1 MKIILINGSPR
12 KNGVT
17 AQILQC
23 MQNKLTFN
31 GAETEFVHLS
41 ELNMQHCNG
50 CCSCYRTGHCHI
62 HDDAEKLS
70 EKIVLAD
77 GIVIG
82 SPTYASNV
90 SGLLKQFI
98 DRGHFVIEQL
108 LHGKYAVCIATGEN
122 YGSRSTSKILD
133 RLLLYSGAQI
143 SGSMV
148 SNVPHNASI
157 QKYPAIKHNAGS
169 IADKLYSD
177 INRQKDHIV
186 QKIVHKFIFSVGIKP
201 FVLGKGESYQGVIN
215 RWKENGVNSFQ
226 ICPVSI
232 RKERQDMKF

>member
-12 KNGVT
+12 KNGIT

-23 MQNKLTFN
+23 MQDKLTSN
-31 GAETEFVHLS
+31 GAETELINLS

-50 CCSCYRTGHCHI
+50 CCSFYRTGHCHI

-108 LHGKYAVCIATGEN
+108 LHGKYAACIATGEN
-122 YGSRSTSKILD
+122 YGSKSTSKILNQ
-133 RLLLYSGAQI
+133 LLSYSGAQI
-143 SGSMV
+143 SVSMV
-148 SNVPHNASI
+148 LNIPYNASI
-157 QKYPAIKHNAGS
+157 QKYPAIKHNSESA
-169 IADKLYSD
+169 ADKLYSD
-177 INRQKDHIV
+177 IDRQKNHMI
-186 QKIVHKFIFSVGIKP
+186 QKIIHKIIFSVGIKP
-201 FVLGKGESYQGVIN
+201 FVLKKGESYQGVIN
-215 RWKENGVNSFQ
+215 RWKENVF
-226 ICPVSI
+226 
-232 RKERQDMKF
+232 